1 MKQFAVVVA
10 VLCGA
15 LAFADSGEADDQVLP
30 FGMTT
35 SHVNLVLSVGD
46 EDKVH
51 EFYGEVLG
59 LKRLPNIPLPG
70 GMLMVR
76 YLGGESEMKFIVTN
90 QDLPSD
96 GGGADKACG
105 IRLLALF
112 LPADKKAGIL
122 KRLKD
127 KDYVVPQFLGGG
139 QSEYGMTFDAEGN
152 QVELVFYQEGTS
164 SDQPKKFQ
172 IGLTTSD
179 AAGMTKFLG
188 KVLGLPK
195 VGEFDA
201 PGGIHVDYY
210 GVGNSQ
216 VKFWSAPKGFPVWV
230 GTPLERRGMNLV
242 QFLVPDVEAIRATI
256 VERGGHIH
264 TEPFDLGGLA
274 TIMFVD
280 GPDGILFEFAGPVK
294 AAAE

>member
-1 MKQFAVVVA
+1 VKLAATAVA
-10 VLCGA
+10 VLCGVVVSTDA
-15 LAFADSGEADDQVLP
+15 VRAEDQTLP

-35 SHVNLVLSVGD
+35 SHLNLVLSVGD
-46 EDKVH
+46 ADKVH

-59 LKRLPNIPLPG
+59 LKRLSNIPLPG
-70 GMLMVR
+70 NLSMIR
-76 YLGGESEMKFIVTN
+76 YLGGESEIKFIVTN
-90 QDLPSD
+90 LDLPTE

-112 LPADKKAGIL
+112 LSADNKPGIL
-122 KRLKD
+122 KRLNEKG
-127 KDYVVPQFLGGG
+127 YVVPRFLGGG
-139 QSEYGMTFDAEGN
+139 QSEYGMTFDGEGN
-152 QVELVFYQEGTS
+152 QVELVFYQKGTS
-164 SDQPKKFQ
+164 SEQPKKFQ

-179 AAGMTKFLG
+179 AAGMTEFLG

-230 GTPLERRGMNLV
+230 GSPLERKGMNLV
-242 QFLVPDVEAIRATI
+242 QFLVPDVDAVRTTI
-256 VERGGHIH
+256 LERGGHIH